1 MVFSGRT
8 SRNGLLPSPGPLTR
22 IVEGDEPCAGARIAG
37 VTLRGAGFAG
47 APLIGPTALGA
58 SAGWEFAGGGAVR
71 AIRPVELL
79 RSGLAS
85 GLSESGKDR
94 VVIAEDGAVGPTRAA
109 ESSGRAWRDC
119 ADADGV
125 EVREVASPGRFSSA
139 GEVASR
145 VGIEF
150 WVSQRRFP
158 SAPRPAVS
166 PTARLMTA
174 KKNTTAAT

>member
-1 MVFSGRT
+1 
-8 SRNGLLPSPGPLTR
+8 LLPSPGPLTR
-22 IVEGDEPCAGARIAG
+22 IVEGHERCAAARVAG

-47 APLIGPTALGA
+47 APLIGLAPLDAC
-58 SAGWEFAGGGAVR
+58 AGWEFAGGGAVR
-71 AIRPVELL
+71 GIRPIEPV

-94 VVIAEDGAVGPTRAA
+94 VVIAEDGAVGLTRVA

-125 EVREVASPGRFSSA
+125 EVREVVSPGRLSSA
-139 GEVASR
+139 GEVASTA
-145 VGIEF
+145 GMEF
-150 WVSQRRFP
+150 WVSHGRFP